1 MYTVTHQFVR
11 ENLQEQIPSSGA
23 RAERLL
29 VACSLAHELEH
40 EQDAYPSHTHSI
52 QNTSRHV
59 VVLKIQN

>member
-29 VACSLAHELEH
+29 VACSLAHELE
-40 EQDAYPSHTHSI
+40 AM
-52 QNTSRHV
+52 SRMLILRIHIV
-59 VVLKIQN
+59 SKTPVDMSLC